1 MRLTDDQIK
10 MARITYTKVVQDDF
24 ILDLIDTIEA
34 LQQENEQL
42 KEQINTAK
50 IGWDTYKTYSEQL
63 EQQTA
68 ESNKII
74 ETQRQEI
81 DQLKELLA
89 DWKYNTKC
97 DADHIAALTADK
109 DEQAGRIMEQDTLLK
124 ESRDLFN
131 AVRGILKDVGR
142 LFQAS
147 QKQVAATATMAFI
160 IIIDALNKK
169 IDALLGGAKDGN

>member
-1 MRLTDDQIK
+1 MDEVRKQHDGIK
-10 MARITYTKVVQDDF
+10 KLYEQGLRGATASVEQV
-24 ILDLIDTIEA
+24 LDLFDTIEA
-34 LQQENEQL
+34 
-42 KEQINTAK
+42 
-50 IGWDTYKTYSEQL
+50 
-63 EQQTA
+63 
-68 ESNKII
+68 
-74 ETQRQEI
+74 QRQEI
-81 DQLKELLA
+81 EKLKAILA

>member
-63 EQQTA
+63 EQQTV
-68 ESNKII
+68 ES
-74 ETQRQEI
+74 
-81 DQLKELLA
+81 KELKDL
-89 DWKYNTKC
+89 KFLVECCEC
-97 DADHIAALTADK
+97 DCRVDDECPRCQALTA
-109 DEQAGRIMEQDTLLK
+109 
-124 ESRDLFN
+124 
-131 AVRGILKDVGR
+131 
-142 LFQAS
+142 
-147 QKQVAATATMAFI
+147 
-160 IIIDALNKK
+160 
-169 IDALLGGAKDGN
+169 IDALLGGKEDAGKK

>member
-1 MRLTDDQIK
+1 VTKDFRKRVRHVLKGGYLTKQG
-10 MARITYTKVVQDDF
+10 RIGEDMTKGEENIVLNERDE
-24 ILDLIDTIEA
+24 LIQTIEA
-34 LQQENEQL
+34 QQQMIFEAN
-42 KEQINTAK
+42 KQIQA
-50 IGWDTYKTYSEQL
+50 
-63 EQQTA
+63 QQ
-68 ESNKII
+68 
-74 ETQRQEI
+74 QEI
-81 DQLKELLA
+81 DRLKELLA

-169 IDALLGGAKDGN
+169 IDALLGGKEDES

>member
-74 ETQRQEI
+74 ETQRREI
-81 DQLKELLA
+81 EKLKATLA

-109 DEQAGRIMEQDTLLK
+109 DEQAGTIMRLANGLKKLRSSLQWLK
-124 ESRDLFN
+124 ETIHDLDYKAWAEDN
-131 AVRGILKDVGR
+131 IG
-142 LFQAS
+142 
-147 QKQVAATATMAFI
+147 
-160 IIIDALNKK
+160 K
-169 IDALLGGAKDGN
+169 IDALLGDAKDGK

>member
-1 MRLTDDQIK
+1 VRLSMDEARKQHDGIK
-10 MARITYTKVVQDDF
+10 KLYEQGLRGATASVEQV
-24 ILDLIDTIEA
+24 LDLFDTIEA
-34 LQQENEQL
+34 
-42 KEQINTAK
+42 
-50 IGWDTYKTYSEQL
+50 
-63 EQQTA
+63 
-68 ESNKII
+68 
-74 ETQRQEI
+74 QRQEI
-81 DQLKELLA
+81 EKLKAILA

>member
-1 MRLTDDQIK
+1 VSAISGFCEKCNKFRKRHCDGNRNTCMS
-10 MARITYTKVVQDDF
+10 
-24 ILDLIDTIEA
+24 ILFDTIEA

-81 DQLKELLA
+81 EKLKAALA
-89 DWKYNTKC
+89 DWNE
-97 DADHIAALTADK
+97 A
-109 DEQAGRIMEQDTLLK
+109 
-124 ESRDLFN
+124 ES
-131 AVRGILKDVGR
+131 
-142 LFQAS
+142 
-147 QKQVAATATMAFI
+147 
-160 IIIDALNKK
+160 
-169 IDALLGGAKDGN
+169 